1 MHSAK
6 PNGPATFWQGFLLPK
21 ILPANKPAK
30 PLGANPADGLK
41 LFYRKLVCK
50 PNIFF
55 VCLPDILAP
64 MKPEETVDYN
74 IKVCWHAISRMYNT
88 QAAKHD
94 ITTSIG
100 FVLLNIDQENGTPAT
115 KIAPLLGLETRSLTR
130 ILRSMEERGLIY
142 KQADTQDKRSVR
154 IFLTEEG
161 LRGKE
166 ISRQTVRHFNQKVRE
181 KIPQAQLET
190 LFKVVGQ
197 INAMIESKSL
207 FDDFMPKPLRPETT
221 SA

>member
-1 MHSAK
+1 
-6 PNGPATFWQGFLLPK
+6 
-21 ILPANKPAK
+21 
-30 PLGANPADGLK
+30 
-41 LFYRKLVCK
+41 
-50 PNIFF
+50 
-55 VCLPDILAP
+55 

-74 IKVCWHAISRMYNT
+74 IKVAWHAISRMYNT

-130 ILRSMEERGLIY
+130 ILRSMEEKGLIY

-154 IFLTEEG
+154 IFLTKEG

-166 ISRQTVRHFNQKVRE
+166 ISRQTVRHFNLKVRE
-181 KIPQAQLET
+181 KIPQNQLDVM
-190 LFKVVGQ
+190 FKVIGQ
-197 INAMIESKSL
+197 ITGMIESKTL
-207 FDDFMPKPLRPETT
+207 FEDFQLKTIRSESPT
-221 SA
+221 A